1 MTQQL
6 SKKAQ
11 ELHSKMITYP
21 PSTMFNQEQL
31 LEILKI
37 TSAEELLN
45 IVQELVGRNLVKLVK
60 QGDELKFQAILQ
72 SEASKIASMTEDE
85 AMIYSH
91 IEASGREGIWTKT
104 IKARTN
110 LHQHVVVRCLKSLE
124 NQRFIKSIKSVK
136 YPTRKIYMLYNLQPS
151 IEVTGGPWFTDS
163 ELDTEFID
171 SLLKVIWMFAAFKS
185 YPTVFQ
191 PPAPNVNK
199 FQASYP
205 ANHIGSINLD
215 TVADYIKQKNI
226 INVELEMH
234 DIRSLCEVLV
244 YDDKLEPVSHSIGT
258 YKASWQSIL
267 EAGYGRAY
275 EDRTNCTTEDLQFID
290 SLQKRSFSIFDS
302 HLSHGTATDD
312 SDLAFLD
319 SWICQ

>member
-1 MTQQL
+1 MAQQL
-6 SKKAQ
+6 SKRAQ
-11 ELHSKMITYP
+11 ELHSKMIAYP
-21 PSTMFNQEQL
+21 SSTMFNQEEL
-31 LEILKI
+31 LQVLKI

-45 IVQELVGRNLVKLVK
+45 IIQELVGHNLVKLGK
-60 QGDELKFQAILQ
+60 QGDELKFQPILQ
-72 SEASKIASMTEDE
+72 SEASKITSMTEDE

-91 IEASGREGIWTKT
+91 IESSGREGIWTKT
-104 IKARTN
+104 IKAKTN

-191 PPAPNVNK
+191 PPAANINK

-205 ANHIGSINLD
+205 ANRIGAITLDSI
-215 TVADYIKQKNI
+215 ADYIKEKNI

-244 YDDKLEPVSHSIGT
+244 YDDKLELVPHTTDT

-275 EDRTNCTTEDLQFID
+275 EDSSNGTTKDSQLID
-290 SLQKRSFSIFDS
+290 SLQKSTFSIFDS
-302 HLSHGTATDD
+302 HLSLGRASDD
-312 SDLAFLD
+312 SDLVFFD
-319 SWICQ
+319 SWIYQ